1 MLIGMKNQF
10 TNTIE
15 KLKENALR
23 AISVQNA
30 ATGIELLC
38 NKTAEEI
45 AQTYGSIEDFFNGLV
60 GKGIKKVI
68 ITDKLKNG
76 STYRK
81 YGDSYEFEFVP
92 NAPQEQQQA
101 IPVQVPTSL
110 PLNAGMNAGLNATI
124 YRDMDYPRI
133 AAELENS
140 KAEVKRLTEENRK
153 LETKILINDTLEGK
167 SIAVKQANTEF
178 MKTFAPAF
186 APLVEKLAVK
196 LDAPQ
201 TPGLNAANLSQV
213 KQHGIKILSGMH
225 DDLVDNINLIM
236 LKANDNQ
243 IQQGIMDLADLAEK
257 L

>member
-1 MLIGMKNQF
+1 MKNQF

-60 GKGIKKVI
+60 AKGIKKVI

-101 IPVQVPTSL
+101 AQVQVPTSL

-153 LETKILINDTLEGK
+153 LETKILVNETLEGK
-167 SIAVKQANTEF
+167 SIARAEANAKVLEQA
-178 MKTFAPAF
+178 
-186 APLVEKLAVK
+186 
-196 LDAPQ
+196 
-201 TPGLNAANLSQV
+201 
-213 KQHGIKILSGMH
+213 
-225 DDLVDNINLIM
+225 
-236 LKANDNQ
+236 
-243 IQQGIMDLADLAEK
+243 
-257 L
+257 